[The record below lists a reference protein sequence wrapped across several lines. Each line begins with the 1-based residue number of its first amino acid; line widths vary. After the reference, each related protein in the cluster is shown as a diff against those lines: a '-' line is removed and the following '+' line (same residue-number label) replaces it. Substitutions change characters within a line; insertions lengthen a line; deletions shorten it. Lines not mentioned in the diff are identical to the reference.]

1 MVAAGV
7 AVKPRTRFY
16 LSGGT
21 TAPIEGDM
29 KVQALA
35 ALETLRARLAAEGM
49 SFQDVIFLRAYVVPA
64 ANGMVDRDG
73 WNAAYTVFFNNAAQP
88 HKPARV
94 TIPVVSLPEPASKIA
109 IDLIAARP

>member
-1 MVAAGV
+1 
-7 AVKPRTRFY
+7 
-16 LSGGT
+16 
-21 TAPIEGDM
+21 
-29 KVQALA
+29 
-35 ALETLRARLAAEGM
+35 
-49 SFQDVIFLRAYVVPA
+49 
-64 ANGMVDRDG
+64 MVDRDG